1 MNDQEQINDLQSK
14 LNEAEGRVIE
24 LECALKWWL
33 NERMKGYSED
43 QYGKRQMRR
52 ILDIRKESPH
62 NENRTGGER
71 AAFDDAN
78 ERQQAIV
85 SNANEG

>member
-1 MNDQEQINDLQSK
+1 MTPQEQIDNLQSK
-14 LNEAEGRVIE
+14 LTEAEGRVIE

-52 ILDIRKESPH
+52 ILEIGKSE
-62 NENRTGGER
+62 
-71 AAFDDAN
+71 
-78 ERQQAIV
+78 
-85 SNANEG
+85 

>member
-52 ILDIRKESPH
+52 ILDIGKEPQH
-62 NENRTGGER
+62 DENRTG
-71 AAFDDAN
+71 
-78 ERQQAIV
+78 
-85 SNANEG
+85 